1 MVAASLL
8 QAPLSWPGES
18 LKDELPW
25 CKFSGITWL
34 PDSSGLF
41 YARYDKPASLD
52 SVAGKSAGTE
62 VEAAKGQKVTT
73 GHACMWWHC
82 HPRSPPPTHALL
94 QLVFHSLG
102 SSAEDDVVVYEDP
115 VHPNWRFDS
124 TVSTDGTVLLLTAH
138 EGCDPVETLYYV
150 NLTPGAA
157 ATSFQVIKL
166 IDNMGMA
173 KGVMVPT
180 HSMPPPHPL
189 LFLHVIH
196 RRWLHLPGQRR
207 PSLLLHDQPQRASL
221 PRSLH

>member
-1 MVAASLL
+1 
-8 QAPLSWPGES
+8 
-18 LKDELPW
+18 
-25 CKFSGITWL
+25 
-34 PDSSGLF
+34 
-41 YARYDKPASLD
+41 
-52 SVAGKSAGTE
+52 
-62 VEAAKGQKVTT
+62 
-73 GHACMWWHC
+73 MWWHC

-180 HSMPPPHPL
+180 HNMPPHHTPSCSSILFTDAGYTYLGNDGRRFFFMTNLNAPRYRVVSIDLPAPGSSTETDAAALAEAATPTEVSGISPIHPPT
-189 LFLHVIH
+189 
-196 RRWLHLPGQRR
+196 RTCKTPC
-207 PSLLLHDQPQRASL
+207 
-221 PRSLH
+221 